1 MNYGKKIKNFWRGR
15 GYGFE
20 LDDPDLGVLETLW
33 LETSDGLVRNRYKIF
48 AENGKE
54 EGTTIVFLS
63 HQTQELVQTD
73 QAYGEDY
80 EWGDMDRD
88 EKLQASIV
96 DKLKIVWRPK

>member
-1 MNYGKKIKNFWRGR
+1 MEATRYELWEKIKNFWRGE

-20 LDDPDLGVLETLW
+20 LDDPELGVLETLW
-33 LETSDGLVRNRYKIF
+33 LETSDGLVRSRYKIF

-63 HQTQELVQTD
+63 HQKQELVQTD

-80 EWGDMDRD
+80 EWGEMDRD
-88 EKLQASIV
+88 AKMQASIV
-96 DKLKIVWRPK
+96 KVKK